1 MEQNRLHQS
10 RIQRKWIAARI
21 EGHAKR
27 EALFWMITFKGN
39 DRAIGSICF
48 WNFDPTFH
56 SAEIGYELH
65 HDFWSK
71 GVMSEALSA
80 VINYGFNE
88 MDLHRIEGLPIA
100 KNEPSKR
107 LLLKLGFKLEG
118 TFRERIFFRGK
129 YEDQLILGLIR
140 TEWKNRKVS

>member
-1 MEQNRLHQS
+1 
-10 RIQRKWIAARI
+10 
-21 EGHAKR
+21 
-27 EALFWMITFKGN
+27 
-39 DRAIGSICF
+39 
-48 WNFDPTFH
+48 
-56 SAEIGYELH
+56 
-65 HDFWSK
+65 
-71 GVMSEALSA
+71 MSEALPA